1 MNRPGT
7 FAGGDRSGRN
17 AGGRNMKYLRAKVE
31 TATPTQLVVMLYDGA
46 VRFCSL
52 ALEAMELHQFED
64 QNTNIKRA
72 EDIVCELMGSLNQ
85 EAGGEVAANLLRIYT
100 YLYEQL
106 VQSNLNDDVE
116 ALKRV
121 LAHLDALRESWV
133 ELDRQSRAGAISP
146 SPVNSSKQ
154 RLGDFNA

>member
-1 MNRPGT
+1 MNRPDML
-7 FAGGDRSGRN
+7 AGRERSGRS

-52 ALEAMELHQFED
+52 AIEAMELHQYED
-64 QNTNIKRA
+64 QNNNIKRA

-100 YLYEQL
+100 YLYQEL
-106 VQSNLNDDVE
+106 VQANLNDDLD

-121 LAHLDALRESWV
+121 LTHLEALRESWV
-133 ELDRQSRAGAISP
+133 ELDRQARAGTVAGTP
-146 SPVNSSKQ
+146 TTATTQ

>member
-1 MNRPGT
+1 MNRPDML
-7 FAGGDRSGRN
+7 AGRDRTSRN

-31 TATPTQLVVMLYDGA
+31 TATPTQLIVMLYDGA

-52 ALEAMELHQFED
+52 AAEAMAIHNFEE
-64 QNTNIKRA
+64 QNINIKRA

-100 YLYEQL
+100 YLYQEL
-106 VQSNLNDDVE
+106 VQANLNDDIE

-121 LAHLDALRESWV
+121 LVHLEALRESWV
-133 ELDRQSRAGAISP
+133 ELDKQARAGTVTSSP
-146 SPVNSSKQ
+146 STDNKQ